1 MRLSVLLVALFLIL
15 PSVASADGGFAVDYR
30 GEIIDEAG
38 TPISGVFALTFKL
51 YEEEE
56 GQSAYWQEEHHVSVY
71 EGLYDVVLGDLTP
84 VPAERNG
91 QTAHIAVEVFEI
103 GEFTRHDILL
113 GPSIVQSREEVLAEL
128 DVVFADLADR
138 SLFAVEADE
147 ADDCVR
153 IGGRTLE
160 ELDRYEELLGQIS
173 ELRAQV
179 DDMTGAALGSRTTTL
194 ERVGGAGGNSYSRTC
209 PPGHV
214 LTGIRGGAGALIDS
228 VELICSPLQ

>member
-1 MRLSVLLVALFLIL
+1 MRLSAYLLALFLVL
-15 PSVASADGGFAVDYR
+15 PAVASADGGFAVDYR
-30 GEIIDEAG
+30 GEIIDETG

-51 YEEEE
+51 YEEEG
-56 GQSAYWQEEHHVSVY
+56 GQSAYWQEEHHVAVY
-71 EGLYDVVLGDLTP
+71 EGLYDVVLGEGNL
-84 VPAERNG
+84 VPTERSG
-91 QTAHIAVEVFEI
+91 QTAFIAVEVAEI

-113 GPSIVQSREEVLAEL
+113 GPSVVQSREEVLAEL

-147 ADDCVR
+147 ADDCLR

-173 ELRAQV
+173 ELRTQV
-179 DDMTGAALGSRTTTL
+179 DEMTGAALGSRTTTL